1 MNPFLGWDRLV
12 LWLRVW
18 LGMGPRLVPVRVKVS
33 RRLTR

>member
-1 MNPFLGWDRLV
+1 MKPLMGWDRLV

-18 LGMGPRLVPVRVKVS
+18 LGMGPRLVAVRIKAS